1 MKEFSSLKGKCVP
14 YRKPVQTDK
23 VILSNHNTPTEPFQS
38 LSTNIHVISD
48 SAMILWIQNNR
59 KWFCHGKLLPIIGLL
74 RKCFIQMKS
83 LPTLHV
89 VPVISWFVWP
99 VRLINTGLVLKND
112 FTKAF
117 RNASF
122 DFATPPRVPFS
133 KKQLLSTELNN

>member
-14 YRKPVQTDK
+14 YRKPGQTGK
-23 VILSNHNTPTEPFQS
+23 VILSNNNTPTEPFES
-38 LSTNIHVISD
+38 LSTNITSD
-48 SAMILWIQNNR
+48 STMILWIQNNR
-59 KWFCHGKLLPIIGLL
+59 KLFFHGKLLPIIGLL

-83 LPTLHV
+83 LPTQLV
-89 VPVISWFVWP
+89 VPVISWFVWR
-99 VRLINTGLVLKND
+99 VRLIDTGLVLKND